1 MRVSTRC
8 NLPIYNLPMV
18 LSPDVKKGS
27 AALLVL
33 ALLEERARHG
43 YEIAQLIAERSE
55 GAITFTSATLY
66 PALHALERQGIIRG
80 RWETRPGER
89 RRRFYSLTPAGHRAL
104 ADQRDGWARFIRTLT
119 RMTRPRRVA
128 P

>member
-1 MRVSTRC
+1 MD
-8 NLPIYNLPMV
+8 
-18 LSPDVKKGS
+18 LSRDVKKGS
-27 AALLVL
+27 AELLVL

-104 ADQRDGWARFIRTLT
+104 AAQRAGWDRFIRALT

>member
-1 MRVSTRC
+1 MCKLLT
-8 NLPIYNLPMV
+8 YNLPMD
-18 LSPDVKKGS
+18 LSRDVKKGS
-27 AALLVL
+27 AELLVL

-80 RWETRPGER
+80 RWEARPGER

-104 ADQRDGWARFIRTLT
+104 AAQRAGWDRFIRALT